1 MRRLAVEGASGL
13 FVAAVAGIAYLLT
26 ACMVRCVT
34 ASAVSLGWAACSQTV
49 RARLVSATIGF
60 TVIARVYAR
69 EGHLDDAQGQGDD
82 TEDGTG
88 DMGPWV
94 AVVEP
99 HNEEQVWATGC
110 RRDLTS
116 GALRGRLGGLA
127 AAAPAY
133 PIDYHTLDGEA
144 AVRRAAVA
152 QRTVRPASAVGAVA
166 GRGGVAAAPHAHVDD
181 GDSEDGRRRRLWPGH
196 GFLRSD
202 ALRVVWEVSP
212 VTRLHALVPAS
223 SAHGGFARRCLVRGG
238 CAHPQTRQS
247 ASRSVASAEAGSR
260 RVGPPTCPVLVAA
273 DALAAPGEG
282 AAYSSADVRAAPG
295 GEAAAGTAPAEA
307 AFSSFGYWGAR
318 AVDAGRSLG
327 RAAITLRP
335 LPAEASAADAAK
347 RSLLPGGSPPVSA
360 ELSIALHASLMA
372 ALRPTPGLSPGQAG
386 SPAGSAAPALGP
398 DSTASTDEGSRILA
412 APETVSWVG
421 AAPRAAGASTGAGS
435 VGFQVRH
442 FVTYPVVEPATLLQ
456 AVDEVSAAGAEEV
469 EARVAG
475 LAERAEAAALLRGRR
490 DPAATPPADGPGPA
504 LGAVRSDG
512 SVGEAAAELC
522 DSLHERFHH
531 PCVSF
536 LARPVVG
543 ASRAGGGGV
552 GAEEFFVAVPLS
564 DAEDEEGVAGLT
576 AGASDEELGR
586 SAGRRDG
593 GRAAAALGSPLL
605 LRGAEAPAGGTVE
618 VRVPACCGSVSVGGW
633 LCPVTSASLAPGRQR
648 VRTWT
653 GPLCPVVCWGERV
666 SPEWR
671 TSGARQGA
679 LWGWALLAVLVL
691 LAAAAAAVQADPYA
705 AEAGRGGSVDSGSG
719 ELAAL
724 SALESG
730 GGDAAMPPGRAPR
743 PSGRA
748 WRPREDPP
756 EVPAQTRRV
765 LIASPSPAPKF
776 RPTMDAYDAFA
787 LALPLTVIAF
797 ATLRLACRAAGV
809 DAVASGGTPAGATC
823 LGLARFGEEPAEP
836 WSALL
841 GQERAAEDELPVALE
856 DMKRVL
862 ESRLLDVAR
871 APLIGRGTRRRLPV
885 QGDEDGA

>member
-1 MRRLAVEGASGL
+1 MHPRALATRESIGSLYPVRCSRAVAEGAIVSLVLGLSLVATFILVSDPEIPDENRLLAVEGASGL

-110 RRDLTS
+110 R
-116 GALRGRLGGLA
+116 
-127 AAAPAY
+127 
-133 PIDYHTLDGEA
+133 H
-144 AVRRAAVA
+144 
-152 QRTVRPASAVGAVA
+152 
-166 GRGGVAAAPHAHVDD
+166 
-181 GDSEDGRRRRLWPGH
+181 
-196 GFLRSD
+196 
-202 ALRVVWEVSP
+202 
-212 VTRLHALVPAS
+212 
-223 SAHGGFARRCLVRGG
+223 
-238 CAHPQTRQS
+238 
-247 ASRSVASAEAGSR
+247 
-260 RVGPPTCPVLVAA
+260 
-273 DALAAPGEG
+273 ALAAPGEG

-543 ASRAGGGGV
+543 ASRAGGGAGGGGV
-552 GAEEFFVAVPLS
+552 GAEEFFVVVPLS

-618 VRVPACCGSVSVGGW
+618 
-633 LCPVTSASLAPGRQR
+633 
-648 VRTWT
+648 
-653 GPLCPVVCWGERV
+653 
-666 SPEWR
+666 
-671 TSGARQGA
+671 
-679 LWGWALLAVLVL
+679 
-691 LAAAAAAVQADPYA
+691 
-705 AEAGRGGSVDSGSG
+705 
-719 ELAAL
+719 
-724 SALESG
+724 
-730 GGDAAMPPGRAPR
+730 
-743 PSGRA
+743 
-748 WRPREDPP
+748 
-756 EVPAQTRRV
+756 
-765 LIASPSPAPKF
+765 F

-787 LALPLTVIAF
+787 VALPLTVIAF

-809 DAVASGGTPAGATC
+809 DTVASGGTPAGATC